1 MRIDHGWSAGR
12 MGPARPAKKR
22 FTSRRFPPST
32 TRSSAKRMETLM
44 LKFLSLFARPAQD
57 RADIAREPLRF
68 HAPLY
73 CAARNV
79 YMTAETVF
87 TALDADR
94 LFRAL
99 SEMHVLGTALGSPV
113 HDMTDITRWRDAV
126 GARVRQL
133 REPQHASE
141 RRPDGETLEVFISKG
156 VAAVEKQRRASA

>member
-1 MRIDHGWSAGR
+1 
-12 MGPARPAKKR
+12 
-22 FTSRRFPPST
+22 
-32 TRSSAKRMETLM
+32 M
-44 LKFLSLFARPAQD
+44 LKFLSLFARPVQD
-57 RADIAREPLRF
+57 RADLSGEPLRL

-99 SEMHVLGTALGSPV
+99 SELHVLGTALGSPV

-126 GARVRQL
+126 GARAEQL
-133 REPQHASE
+133 RETPGGE
-141 RRPDGETLEVFISKG
+141 GRRPVGDGLEVFISKG
-156 VAAVEKQRRASA
+156 VVAVEKQRRASA